1 MYTHNYMP
9 VYMVYTRIHVDML
22 HTCTCRHENIDMLH
36 TCTCRHDVDILHT
49 CTCRHENMSK
59 SMYVLHKYHHMATN
73 PYVCIRIH
81 LAHLYPRIRIYMLHT
96 CIYMLYM
103 HTCMHFI
110 HRYGVA
116 TMSRLLKIT
125 GLFCRISYVLQGS
138 FVKETY
144 DFKEPTNRSHPI
156 LSRGKKSL
164 YGVATISR
172 LLKIILLFC
181 KRDL

>member
-1 MYTHNYMP
+1 MYTHKYMHI
-9 VYMVYTRIHVDML
+9 YMVFTRIHVDML
-22 HTCTCRHENIDMLH
+22 HTCTCRHENIS
-36 TCTCRHDVDILHT
+36 TC
-49 CTCRHENMSK
+49 
-59 SMYVLHKYHHMATN
+59 MYVLHKYHHMATN

-125 GLFCRISYVLQGS
+125 GLFCRISYLSLES
-138 FVKETY
+138 FANETGN
-144 DFKEPTNRSHPI
+144 FKEPTNRSLPI
-156 LSRGKKSL
+156 VTVVEG
-164 YGVATISR
+164 
-172 LLKIILLFC
+172 
-181 KRDL
+181 